1 MTECLVGVD
10 VGTSS
15 VKALLVGCDGT
26 PHAETA
32 VDYPLHRPR
41 PGHAEHDPEDFAAA
55 AVAAVRG
62 LVGRAPDAAARVRAL
77 AVVAQREPA
86 VLLDR
91 RGVPLG
97 PAISWTDRR
106 SAAALEEV
114 CARVGH
120 DRYVAIT
127 GLAPTVG
134 STISSL
140 AWLRRNAPEQLDGAH
155 RLVFAKDYVSE
166 RLTGDR
172 ASDRSTG
179 GRSGLLE
186 IATCAW
192 SSELCA
198 AAGLDAALLPDNTA
212 RPADAVCRLGPD
224 AARLLGLPADAVVAR
239 GGGDDP
245 AAALGA
251 GVIAP
256 GTVGAGTGTA
266 SGWRIVSVDATPDP
280 SLRTDLAPHVVG
292 DLYIRE
298 AVISSTGS
306 SLRWLAEEVAP
317 DLTAAARAAG
327 RNPTADLAALAATVP
342 PGAGGV
348 VFYPYLEG
356 AAMPRFDAD
365 ASGAFLGVRGGV
377 TRAHLARAVFEGVA
391 YQYPGSVAL
400 MRGYGLAIDHLTLVG
415 GEALSPFW
423 NQLKADVLGLEV
435 RVPRIAS
442 AAAAGAAMLAGL
454 ACGAYA
460 GAEDAAAAVVA
471 EAERYAPDP
480 DAHARYR
487 ELLAAYDEAG
497 DALAGAYAALAS
509 RA

>member
-1 MTECLVGVD
+1 VETLVGVD
-10 VGTSS
+10 IGTSS

-26 PHAETA
+26 PHAESA
-32 VDYPLHRPR
+32 VDYPLARPR
-41 PGHAEHDPEDFAAA
+41 PGHAEQDPEDLVSST
-55 AVAAVRG
+55 VAAVRG
-62 LVGRAPDAAARVRAL
+62 LVDRAPAAAGRVRAL
-77 AVVAQREPA
+77 AIVAQREPA
-86 VLLDR
+86 VLVDR
-91 RGVPLG
+91 RGAPLG
-97 PAISWTDRR
+97 PAISWLDRR
-106 SAAALEEV
+106 SAAVLDEV
-114 CARVGH
+114 CTQVGR
-120 DRYVAIT
+120 DRYHAIT

-134 STISSL
+134 STFSSL
-140 AWLRRNAPEQLDGAH
+140 AWLHRNAPDALEAAH
-155 RLVFAKDYVSE
+155 RLAFAKDYVAE
-166 RLTGDR
+166 RFTGDR
-172 ASDRSTG
+172 GSDRSTG

-186 IATCAW
+186 IATCDW
-192 SSELCA
+192 SAELCA
-198 AAGLDAALLPDNTA
+198 AAGVDVALLPDNGS
-212 RPADAVCRLGPD
+212 RPGDAVCRLGPD
-224 AARLLGLPADAVVAR
+224 SARLLGLPADAIVAR

-251 GVIAP
+251 GVIEP
-256 GTVGAGTGTA
+256 GTLCAGTGTA
-266 SGWRIVSVDATPDP
+266 SGWRIVSAEATPDP

-317 DLTAAARAAG
+317 DLASAARRAG
-327 RNPTADLAALAATVP
+327 RNPTADLAVLAASVP

-348 VFYPYLEG
+348 VFYPYLDG

-377 TRAHLARAVFEGVA
+377 TRAQLARAVFEGVA
-391 YQYPGSVAL
+391 YQYPASVAL
-400 MRGYGLAIDHLTLVG
+400 MRGYGLEVEHLTLVG

-460 GAEDAAAAVVA
+460 TPDDAIAALVA

-480 DAHARYR
+480 DAHVRYL
-487 ELLAAYDEAG
+487 ELAAAYDAAG
-497 DALAGAYAALAS
+497 DALAGAYAALARS
-509 RA
+509 PA